1 MWETWVRSLGRED
14 PLEKGTVFSRILDKS
29 TESQRAG
36 HDWATCTSMRILSGG
51 IFPTA
56 LKCSTA
62 ERGDAQAE
70 ERWEAQGQPAGLP
83 TPSQPPARH
92 TCGRL
97 QTRALDPTTRPEGCP
112 PPGLLCSPLTIL
124 SWRRTLCFSH
134 VDEVTSSHLQA
145 FACRSLLCPPLG
157 LGERV

>member
-1 MWETWVRSLGRED
+1 MWETWVRSLGQED

-29 TESQRAG
+29 TGSQRVR
-36 HDWATCTSMRILSGG
+36 HDWVIFTSIRILSDG

-70 ERWEAQGQPAGLP
+70 EGWEAQGQPAGLP

-92 TCGRL
+92 THGRL

-124 SWRRTLCFSH
+124 SWRSTLCFSH
-134 VDEVTSSHLQA
+134 VDEVTSSHLQV
-145 FACRSLLCPPLG
+145 FACTVALFSVPR
-157 LGERV
+157 